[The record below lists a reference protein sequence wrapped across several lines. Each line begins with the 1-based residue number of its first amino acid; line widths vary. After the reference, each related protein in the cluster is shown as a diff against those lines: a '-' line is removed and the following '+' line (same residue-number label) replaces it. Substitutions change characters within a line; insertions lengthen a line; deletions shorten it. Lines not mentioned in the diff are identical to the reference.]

1 VVGEFCARAGVE
13 ESWLREACGAFVS
26 FFAAADRPQN
36 AALSGLD
43 SGEREAIQLALP
55 IRADL
60 LLVDDGEA
68 GAIAT
73 RLRVAIV
80 GTLRSLAQAK
90 RLGIVELVPPL
101 FTELRTKLD
110 FRISRTVEAKIH
122 VVAGE

>member
-1 VVGEFCARAGVE
+1 
-13 ESWLREACGAFVS
+13 
-26 FFAAADRPQN
+26 
-36 AALSGLD
+36 LD
-43 SGEREAIQLALP
+43 FGEREAIQLALP

-60 LLVDDGEA
+60 LLVDDGDA

-73 RLRVAIV
+73 RRDATRLGVAIM

>member
-1 VVGEFCARAGVE
+1 M
-13 ESWLREACGAFVS
+13 S

-60 LLVDDGEA
+60 LLVDDGDA
-68 GAIAT
+68 RPIAT
-73 RLRVAIV
+73 RLGVAIA
-80 GTLRSLAQAK
+80 GTLRLLVQAK
-90 RLGIVELVPPL
+90 RLGLVELVPPL

-110 FRISRTVEAKIH
+110 FRISRTVEAKIR
-122 VVAGE
+122 VVAGK